1 MVGRELLDPR
11 SDQQTQGKK
20 GPFVGTAGSSHP
32 CTHPLSSTERLG
44 LRSRM
49 STPGA
54 ILKFASVSLPFY
66 K

>member
-20 GPFVGTAGSSHP
+20 GLFVGTAGFSHP
-32 CTHPLSSTERLG
+32 CTHPLSSTECLG
-44 LRSRM
+44 FRSRM
-49 STPGA
+49 SAPGA
-54 ILKFASVSLPFY
+54 ISKLTSVSLPFY